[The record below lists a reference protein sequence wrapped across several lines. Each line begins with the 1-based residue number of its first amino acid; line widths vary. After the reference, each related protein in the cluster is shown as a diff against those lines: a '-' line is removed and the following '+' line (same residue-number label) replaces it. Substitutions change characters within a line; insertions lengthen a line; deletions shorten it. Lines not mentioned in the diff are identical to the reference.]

1 MKHEMKLVIPEI
13 PKQTNKKT
21 LSVLI
26 IVCVTTGA
34 RIITL
39 GFLFISDLSDLVSS
53 TKTNCL
59 SLTLAWLAYWLI

>member
-1 MKHEMKLVIPEI
+1 MGHRGKKTFKFEMKLVIPEI

-39 GFLFISDLSDLVSS
+39 GFLFILDLSDLISS
-53 TKTNCL
+53 PKQTASHL
-59 SLTLAWLAYWLI
+59 H